1 MSLTARIVY
10 ELRSCQK
17 LALPQSVHENIAKLR
32 IIPMSYRPVRPPP
45 KFYSSRSHIDE
56 ENWRASVIKSS
67 LRKVQEHDDPDYA
80 NVFGILNKLSISN
93 FEKLVNEIILIL
105 VKRNEEFRI
114 RFVTLVFNK
123 SISENMFASIM
134 SDCILRISQVI
145 PEIKK
150 DILEQIHLFPKLYDM
165 NETITFPEREDPL
178 FQDKLKLWVTQ
189 KEKRRGYSKF
199 MTCLFIHKIV
209 SEELML
215 ASLKTIVDD
224 LNVIA
229 RQSKDSQ
236 TEENTNQYVDFLFES
251 SKKLRPDS
259 ISIKQFLKTSL
270 EEFIKIPRSEIPSL
284 SMRSKFRIED
294 ILKCV

>member
-1 MSLTARIVY
+1 
-10 ELRSCQK
+10 
-17 LALPQSVHENIAKLR
+17 
-32 IIPMSYRPVRPPP
+32 
-45 KFYSSRSHIDE
+45 
-56 ENWRASVIKSS
+56 
-67 LRKVQEHDDPDYA
+67 
-80 NVFGILNKLSISN
+80 
-93 FEKLVNEIILIL
+93 
-105 VKRNEEFRI
+105 
-114 RFVTLVFNK
+114 
-123 SISENMFASIM
+123 
-134 SDCILRISQVI
+134 
-145 PEIKK
+145 
-150 DILEQIHLFPKLYDM
+150 
-165 NETITFPEREDPL
+165 
-178 FQDKLKLWVTQ
+178 
-189 KEKRRGYSKF
+189 
-199 MTCLFIHKIV
+199 
-209 SEELML
+209 ML